1 MVPHFSEELWELTGH
16 RQQLNAVSWP
26 RFDAEAAREEE
37 VTVVVQ
43 VNGKV
48 RTKLTVAADIDDQS
62 LKQLA
67 LDDEKIARALDGR
80 DPKKIIVVQRKLV
93 NIVV

>member
-1 MVPHFSEELWELTGH
+1 M
-16 RQQLNAVSWP
+16 
-26 RFDAEAAREEE
+26 
-37 VTVVVQ
+37 VVQ

-48 RTKLTVAADIDDQS
+48 RTKLTVAADIDDAA

-67 LDDEKIARALDGR
+67 LNDEKIARLVEDR
-80 DPKKIIVVQRKLV
+80 EPKKIIVVQRKLV

>member
-1 MVPHFSEELWELTGH
+1 M
-16 RQQLNAVSWP
+16 
-26 RFDAEAAREEE
+26 
-37 VTVVVQ
+37 VVQ